1 MAERINRSTKK
12 KLRHQLA
19 VVKGEKAPSL
29 VLKNATYLNQAR
41 QAWLKANI
49 WILEDTIVYVGEKMP
64 TLLNDTEIVDCT
76 NQFIVP
82 GYIEHH
88 VHPYQLYNPLSF
100 AKYASQTGTTTLVSD
115 NLIFLLSLEKKKAL
129 SLISELDTAPTSM
142 YWWSRY
148 DAQTELS
155 SEDVISNSK
164 MKEWLEH
171 HLVVQG
177 GELTS
182 WPKVLNGDDSILHWI
197 QETQRLRKPIE
208 GHFPGAS
215 EKTLTQMAL
224 VGVTADHE
232 SMSGKDALMRI
243 NMGYYTSLRHSS
255 IRPDLE
261 KMIQE
266 LQGLGLENFDRCF
279 MTTDGS
285 PPSFY
290 EAGVMNHLIQ
300 IAIDHGVPP
309 IEAYNMASYNVAR
322 YYNFENKH
330 GLIAPGRMANLNF
343 LKAEDQ
349 PTPTSVLAKGQWIV
363 KDEQLIQADLDF
375 PWENYGVSEVKY
387 NWDLHE
393 DELHFSMPM
402 GIEMANAVI
411 LKPYHISIDSA
422 TKHLSTEHD
431 ESFCALIDRNGKW
444 QVNTMIK
451 GFANQVSG
459 LASSY
464 NNAGDVML
472 IGKSIPDMVCAFR
485 QMKQQGGGIVLAEK
499 GEIIGNIELP
509 LLGMMSN
516 KPMERIMEEEKHLV
530 QLLKDR
536 GYQHED
542 PIYSL
547 LFFSSTH
554 LPYIRLTQNGIYDV
568 KKKAVLFPAIMR

>member
-1 MAERINRSTKK
+1 MTERLNRSTKK

-19 VVKGEKAPSL
+19 VVKGEQAPSL

-41 QAWLKANI
+41 QKWLKANI
-49 WILEDTIVYVGEKMP
+49 WISEDTIVYVGDEMP
-64 TLLNDTEIVDCT
+64 PVLHDAEVVDCE

-88 VHPYQLYNPLSF
+88 VHPFQLYNPLSF
-100 AKYASQTGTTTLVSD
+100 AKYASITGTTTLISD
-115 NLIFLLSLEKKKAL
+115 NLIFLLALEKKKAL
-129 SLISELDTAPTSM
+129 TLISDLDKQPTSM

-148 DAQTELS
+148 DPQTELAN
-155 SEDVISNSK
+155 EDAISNSK

-182 WPKVLNGDDSILHWI
+182 WPKVLSGDDAILHWI
-197 QETQRLRKPIE
+197 QETKRLRKPIE

-224 VGVTADHE
+224 VGVTSDHE
-232 SMSGKDALMRI
+232 SITGKDALMRI
-243 NMGYYTSLRHSS
+243 NMGYYTSLRQSS
-255 IRPDLE
+255 IRPDL
-261 KMIQE
+261 KKILIE
-266 LQGLGLENFDRCF
+266 LQELGLERFDRCL
-279 MTTDGS
+279 MNTDGS

-290 EAGVMNHLIQ
+290 ESGVMNHLIQ
-300 IAIDHGVPP
+300 IAIDNGVPP
-309 IEAYNMASYNVAR
+309 IEAYNMATYNVAR

-343 LKAEDQ
+343 LSAEDN
-349 PTPTSVLAKGQWIV
+349 PTPVSVLAKGQWIV
-363 KDEQLIQADLDF
+363 RENKVIERDDFF
-375 PWENYGVSEVKY
+375 PWKDYGVDKVEY

-411 LKPYHISIDSA
+411 LKPYHISIDST
-422 TKHLSTEHD
+422 TKELSQEHD
-431 ESFCALIDRNGKW
+431 ESFYALIDRHGKW
-444 QVNTMIK
+444 HITTMIK
-451 GFANQVSG
+451 GFGNQISG

-464 NNAGDVML
+464 NNSGDVIL
-472 IGKSIPDMVCAFR
+472 IGKSIPDMVCAFN
-485 QMKQQGGGIVLAEK
+485 QMKEQGGGIVLAEK
-499 GEIIGNIELP
+499 GEVIGNIELP

-516 KPMERIMEEEKHLV
+516 KSMEEIMGEEKHLV
-530 QLLKDR
+530 SLLRER
-536 GYQHED
+536 GYKHED

-554 LPYIRLTQNGIYDV
+554 LPYVRVTQKGIYDV
-568 KKKAVLFPAIMR
+568 KKKTVLFPSIMR